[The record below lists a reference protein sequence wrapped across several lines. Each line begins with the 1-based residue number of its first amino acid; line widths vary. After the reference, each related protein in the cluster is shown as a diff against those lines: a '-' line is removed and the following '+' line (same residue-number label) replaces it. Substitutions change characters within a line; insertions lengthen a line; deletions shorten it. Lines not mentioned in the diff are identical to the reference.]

1 MSNPNETNGGSSFR
15 NELEEINIQTNRVQD
30 QVNFFFFTNTII
42 FKKLNEMVELCC

>member
-30 QVNFFFFTNTII
+30 QVNFIFFLQIRLYSRN
-42 FKKLNEMVELCC
+42 